1 MDGVKRLWLVLCLAG
16 IGAAADPVRFAIL
29 GDRTGEVQPGV
40 FEQVWKEVDAEKPEF
55 VVTVGDT
62 IQGLDDKT
70 AEAEWREAEAI
81 LRPHKKYPL
90 YLTPGNHDIWSA
102 ESERLFREHTGRPL
116 HYSFDRG
123 QVHFTVLDNS
133 RGDALGAEEIAFLEA
148 DLKEHAAA
156 PVKFVIMHRPSWL
169 FQVALKN
176 PKFPLH
182 QLAKQYGV
190 QWVIAGHVH
199 QLMYGELEGVNYL
212 SMPSAGGHLRN
223 SGQYEDGWFFG
234 YGMVE
239 AGADGVRFQIKELA
253 TPHGQGRV
261 SKPEDWTLLGR
272 QRAAGG
278 SRSAGIA
285 AR

>member
-1 MDGVKRLWLVLCLAG
+1 MKRYPLFLVLAWV
-16 IGAAADPVRFAIL
+16 GAAADPVHFAIL
-29 GDRTGEVQPGV
+29 GDRTGEVQAGV
-40 FEQVWKEVDAEKPEF
+40 FEQVWKEVDAAKPEF

-62 IQGLDDKT
+62 IQGLHDQT
-70 AEAEWREAEAI
+70 AEAEWRDVERI
-81 LRPHKKYPL
+81 LLPHKKKHPL
-90 YLTPGNHDIWSA
+90 YLTPGNHDVWSPL
-102 ESERLFREHTGRPL
+102 SERLFREHAGHPV

-123 QVHFTVLDNS
+123 PVHFTVLDNS
-133 RGDALGAEEIAFLEA
+133 RGDQLAAEEIAFLEA

-156 PVKFVIMHRPSWL
+156 PAKFVVMHRPSWL

-176 PKFPLH
+176 PNFPLH
-182 QLAKQYGV
+182 QLATKYGV

-199 QLMYGELEGVNYL
+199 QMMYGELEGVRYL

-223 SGQYEDGWFFG
+223 SGQYDDGWFFG
-234 YGMVE
+234 FAMVE
-239 AGADGVRFQIKELA
+239 AGGDETRFQIRELKA
-253 TPHGQGRV
+253 PHGEGRV

>member
-1 MDGVKRLWLVLCLAG
+1 MGDVKRLWLVLGLAG

-40 FEQVWKEVDAEKPEF
+40 FERVWKEVDAEKPEF

-70 AEAEWREAEAI
+70 AEAEWREVEKI
-81 LRPHKKYPL
+81 LRPYKKYPL

-102 ESERLFREHTGRPL
+102 ASERLFREHSGHPV

-123 QVHFTVLDNS
+123 PAHFTVVDNS
-133 RGDALGAEEIAFLEA
+133 RGDELGPGEIAYLGS
-148 DLKEHAAA
+148 DLKEHVAA
-156 PVKFVIMHRPSWL
+156 PVKFVVMHRPSWL

-176 PKFPLH
+176 PRFPLH

-199 QLMYGELEGVNYL
+199 QLMYGELEGVKYL

-223 SGQYEDGWFFG
+223 SGQYDDGWFFG
-234 YGMVE
+234 YGTVM
-239 AGADGVRFQIKELA
+239 ADTDGVRIQIKELGA
-253 TPHGQGRV
+253 PHGEARV